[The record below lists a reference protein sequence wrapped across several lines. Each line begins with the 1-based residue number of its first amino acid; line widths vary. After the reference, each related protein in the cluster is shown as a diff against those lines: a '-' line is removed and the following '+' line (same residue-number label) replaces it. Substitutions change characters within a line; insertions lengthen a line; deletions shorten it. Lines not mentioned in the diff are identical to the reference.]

1 MANRTAPTEA
11 PPAQAVSVKP
21 IVFGTDFSPASTAAF
36 DKAVELAKKEGA
48 ELVIAH
54 VYEPPADMSHSGL
67 ADDVITADLEEK
79 IRKDVETQLDHVVAK
94 ARAAGVPNVRG
105 VVLSGHASERLSDL
119 AARTGAEMLILGTHG
134 RTGLRKILTGSVA
147 SKAIVTSPCP
157 VLTVH

>member
-1 MANRTAPTEA
+1 MAYRNAPTEA

-21 IVFGTDFSPASTAAF
+21 IVFGTDFSPASSAAF
-36 DKAVELAKKEGA
+36 DKAVELARKEGA

-79 IRKDVETQLDHVVAK
+79 IRKDVEAQLDQVVAR
-94 ARAAGVPNVRG
+94 AREAGVPKVRG
-105 VVLSGHASERLSDL
+105 VVLAGHASDRLSDL

>member
-1 MANRTAPTEA
+1 MEDRTAPSEA
-11 PPAQAVSVKP
+11 PPATAVSARP
-21 IVFGTDFSPASTAAF
+21 LVFGTDFSPASSAAF
-36 DKAVELAKKEGA
+36 DKAVELAKREGA

-54 VYEPPADMSHSGL
+54 VYEPPADLGHSGL
-67 ADDVITADLEEK
+67 ADDLIAADLEDK
-79 IRKDVETQLDHVVAK
+79 IRRDVERQLDQVVQK

-105 VVLSGHASERLSDL
+105 VVLAGHASERLSDL
-119 AARTGAEMLILGTHG
+119 AVRTGAEMLILGTHG